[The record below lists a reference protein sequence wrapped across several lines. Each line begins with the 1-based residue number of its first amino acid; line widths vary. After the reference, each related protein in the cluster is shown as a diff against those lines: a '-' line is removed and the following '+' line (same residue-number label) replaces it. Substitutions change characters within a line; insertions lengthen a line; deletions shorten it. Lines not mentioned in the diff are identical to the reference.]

1 MFFNVQDKNNII
13 PSIIHHSF
21 IHGGVDLPLDIYRSQ
36 VYKYILSLKSVDRR
50 ESIGSDDG
58 GDSRASV
65 GKRGNVTLLLDCN
78 LFGPPL

>member
-1 MFFNVQDKNNII
+1 MFSCVY
-13 PSIIHHSF
+13 
-21 IHGGVDLPLDIYRSQ
+21 LPLDIYRSQ

-65 GKRGNVTLLLDCN
+65 GFMQEKEEMLHCC
-78 LFGPPL
+78 